1 MVTTRLKSRWWL
13 VIVIIGTVHHRH
25 QTAAHCTM
33 KREFL
38 FQVAVAAIVFLAQV
52 FTFSTSIT
60 VLVRPAALVA
70 HSKRWW

>member
-1 MVTTRLKSRWWL
+1 MSREVML
-13 VIVIIGTVHHRH
+13 VITVHHASE
-25 QTAAHCTM
+25 TAAHCTM

-38 FQVAVAAIVFLAQV
+38 LQVAVAAIVFLAQV